1 MWQGVQGFGGA
12 VPQDVTASGGT
23 HTCRNKWIQNQYQM
37 KMGNILPLIPNCIHC
52 YDSEHSC
59 EHLTNAALSKL
70 FI

>member
-12 VPQDVTASGGT
+12 VPQGVTASGGT
-23 HTCRNKWIQNQYQM
+23 QTCRNKWIQSQM
-37 KMGNILPLIPNCIHC
+37 KMGNILALIPNCIHC
-52 YDSEHSC
+52 YDPELSS